1 MVVEEVCAAGL
12 HVQADFVT
20 ALTAREDDLL
30 VGNNRNVHANA
41 GSATTRTVGG
51 LCCSASSLK
60 GNAEPTA
67 QGFDMSARSIAKYS
81 HRTYVQYG
89 CVSK

>member
-41 GSATTRTVGG
+41 GSATTHPWVACAAV
-51 LCCSASSLK
+51 L
-60 GNAEPTA
+60 P
-67 QGFDMSARSIAKYS
+67 
-81 HRTYVQYG
+81 
-89 CVSK
+89 